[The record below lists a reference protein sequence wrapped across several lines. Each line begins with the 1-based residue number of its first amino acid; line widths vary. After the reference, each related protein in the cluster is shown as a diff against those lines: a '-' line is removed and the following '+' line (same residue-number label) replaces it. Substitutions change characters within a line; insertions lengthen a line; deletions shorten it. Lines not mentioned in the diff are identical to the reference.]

1 MAPSRLHP
9 AHRSFGVFAE
19 LVQQPST
26 GAERLQRGVEL
37 LASLVPGCDHAGI
50 TLLTPAFVETVAAT
64 DDVVLRGDGWQ
75 HELSEGPG
83 LDSVR
88 GRTTVV
94 SQDLR
99 TDLRWRTWAPRVVD
113 GLGVRSTMSV
123 LLEPHE
129 DVVESLTLY
138 ADRPH
143 VWDVR
148 RQQLATSLVS
158 QLAGASAEARMLD
171 DRERAFVSR
180 VGLGQAQGIV
190 MERFDLGADEAYDYL
205 RRLSQGTD
213 MALVQL
219 AGHIVR
225 TREVPQLP
233 GRST

>member
-1 MAPSRLHP
+1 MAPPHLDH
-9 AHRSFGVFAE
+9 AQRSFGVFTA
-19 LVQQPST
+19 LVHEPST
-26 GAERLQRGVEL
+26 AGGRLQRGVEL
-37 LASLVPGCDHAGI
+37 LARLVPGCDHAGV
-50 TLLTPAFVETVAAT
+50 TLLTPAFVESVAAT
-64 DDVVLRGDGWQ
+64 DDVVVRGDAWQ

-99 TDLRWRTWAPRVVD
+99 TDPRWRTWAPRVVD

-123 LLEPHE
+123 LLERHE
-129 DVVESLTLY
+129 DVVASLTLY
-138 ADRPH
+138 ADRPD
-143 VWDVR
+143 VWDPG
-148 RQQLATSLVS
+148 RQQLATALAS

-171 DRERAFVSR
+171 DRERALVSR

-205 RRLSQGTD
+205 RRLSQSTQVG
-213 MALVQL
+213 LLQL

-225 TREVPQLP
+225 TRVVPPLP